1 MGALAD
7 FLDARTA
14 LVHEWAAAGASPRA
28 IAKRLTPDEQSVRAW
43 LAGPALPA
51 PGSSRARAADLD
63 RRVAELAAEVERL
76 QRSARASDVRE
87 LGPRGEG

>member
-14 LVHEWAAAGASPRA
+14 LVHEWAAAGASPA
-28 IAKRLTPDEQSVRAW
+28 TIARRLTPDADSVRSW
-43 LAGPALPA
+43 LRSAPAAL

-76 QRSARASDVRE
+76 QRFAPPSDVRE
-87 LGPRGEG
+87 LGPRGDD